1 MIRDIDVS
9 TLRDTVSRLLVECNY
24 NIPAD
29 VLQALRDAAAREE
42 SPLARRTLEQLIRN
56 YEIAATERVP
66 VGQDSGLAVVML
78 EVGQDVHW
86 VGGSLQE
93 AIYDGI
99 REGTRS
105 GYLRWSVTGD
115 PTRLLKTAGGDTP
128 GVIHVDIV
136 PGADVRITVASKGF
150 GAENMSALKMF
161 VPADGVAAIKQFV
174 HETVDR
180 AGANACPP
188 IIVGVGVGGTFEVA
202 ALLAKKAVLRPVDV
216 RHPRADLCE
225 LEGELLDQ
233 VNGLGIGAQGLGGIV
248 TALAVNVEVFP
259 THIAGL
265 PVAVSSRSTEAA
277 ERPAL
282 AGRARVVQ
290 SDRVVMSGTL
300 IPTVEERLPS
310 IQGVRPFAAGSVPAK
325 PWGSVRRKCHTILAR
340 VTDAFE
346 ARTFTFNT
354 SIAGIMELVNTLRE
368 AGIPEDPVAK
378 AVTREALETTVHM
391 ISPFAPHIAEELWR
405 SLGHDGPTLFRV
417 PWPEVD
423 AKALEVDS
431 VEIAI
436 QVNGKVRA
444 RSTVAKG
451 LSEEQVFALAG
462 ELDPIRSQTEGKQVV
477 FKKWVPDKLLNIVVR

>member
-29 VLQALRDAAAREE
+29 VLQALRDAAGREE

-66 VGQDSGLAVVML
+66 VCQDSGLAVVML

-93 AIYDGI
+93 AIYEGI

-136 PGADVRITVASKGF
+136 PGADVRMTVASKGF

-174 HETVDR
+174 LETVDR

-216 RHPRADLCE
+216 RHSRADLCE
-225 LEGELLDQ
+225 LEGELLHQ
-233 VNGLGIGAQGLGGIV
+233 VNGLGIGAQGFGGIV

-265 PVAVSSRSTEAA
+265 PVAVNLGCHST
-277 ERPAL
+277 
-282 AGRARVVQ
+282 
-290 SDRVVMSGTL
+290 
-300 IPTVEERLPS
+300 
-310 IQGVRPFAAGSVPAK
+310 
-325 PWGSVRRKCHTILAR
+325 RR
-340 VTDAFE
+340 
-346 ARTFTFNT
+346 
-354 SIAGIMELVNTLRE
+354 M
-368 AGIPEDPVAK
+368 
-378 AVTREALETTVHM
+378 
-391 ISPFAPHIAEELWR
+391 
-405 SLGHDGPTLFRV
+405 
-417 PWPEVD
+417 
-423 AKALEVDS
+423 
-431 VEIAI
+431 
-436 QVNGKVRA
+436 
-444 RSTVAKG
+444 STV
-451 LSEEQVFALAG
+451 L
-462 ELDPIRSQTEGKQVV
+462 
-477 FKKWVPDKLLNIVVR
+477 

>member
-29 VLQALRDAAAREE
+29 VLQALRDAAGREE
-42 SPLARRTLEQLIRN
+42 SPLARSTLEQLIRN

-66 VGQDSGLAVVML
+66 VCQDSGLAVVML

-93 AIYDGI
+93 AIYEGI

-174 HETVDR
+174 LETVDR

-265 PVAVSSRSTEAA
+265 PVAVNLGCHST
-277 ERPAL
+277 R
-282 AGRARVVQ
+282 R
-290 SDRVVMSGTL
+290 MS
-300 IPTVEERLPS
+300 
-310 IQGVRPFAAGSVPAK
+310 
-325 PWGSVRRKCHTILAR
+325 
-340 VTDAFE
+340 
-346 ARTFTFNT
+346 
-354 SIAGIMELVNTLRE
+354 
-368 AGIPEDPVAK
+368 
-378 AVTREALETTVHM
+378 AVL
-391 ISPFAPHIAEELWR
+391 
-405 SLGHDGPTLFRV
+405 
-417 PWPEVD
+417 
-423 AKALEVDS
+423 
-431 VEIAI
+431 
-436 QVNGKVRA
+436 
-444 RSTVAKG
+444 
-451 LSEEQVFALAG
+451 
-462 ELDPIRSQTEGKQVV
+462 
-477 FKKWVPDKLLNIVVR
+477 